1 MKIRTIKSII
11 SDFLTVLNFVEKK
24 NKLKYLFLQIHIFFS
39 SILETLSIF
48 TIIPIIESLNNS
60 SDSRFLKFLENYIE
74 FKYLNPTYLIL
85 SFCLFLT
92 LSNLYQII
100 IKKKIID
107 FGYVLMLE
115 LQKKVFKKI
124 IHNKY
129 EFFIN
134 KDIAYFNN
142 VILHETQ
149 RIKGGFIESSL
160 FILSQILL
168 VTFTFVGLIIYD
180 YKITIFIILILFIFY
195 LVYLFLVSDRLLKV
209 SKLNTKFKKDT
220 IQYLNDIFS
229 VIKTLVFKKNKS
241 KFYEKLEN
249 ILIQNYK
256 ANKFEQIIS
265 AIIKNSFEIYFL
277 IIIISILFFTKNQ
290 LQVNSLLSYS
300 VFAFAAYKIIP
311 SFHLIYSH
319 IIAFLGSSNP
329 LKIVAAELLNKNLYP
344 EIIKD
349 NLLINRVKLNNV
361 SFSYDKNK
369 NVLNNVNYEL
379 QENKIVGICGKSGS
393 GKTTFLDIVSGLMTP
408 TNGEILIN
416 EKNYEDS
423 SQLLISNSAYCSQKT
438 ILIDDTIEN
447 NICLET
453 DNNINK
459 NLLAKAIKIAE
470 LEVFIKNLKNGI
482 HTIIGEEGIRV
493 SGGEA
498 QRINIARTI
507 YLNRKFIFFDES
519 LNNLDMIT
527 SNKILQNFK
536 ELDDLK
542 TIFFITHD
550 LRLLSD
556 FEEVLVFND
565 GNLVEN
571 GSFSKLKSESK
582 LFMELLDNPTKST

>member
-277 IIIISILFFTKNQ
+277 IIIIAILFFTKNQ